1 VPRAGGDYSGYVI
14 ETTLGRGGSATVYLA
29 RRISDGLRVA
39 LKVLDDEHRDTRQM
53 AWLEHRYALLRQLD
67 HPHIVRY
74 VELGPYWAATRYVD
88 GGNVTTVGRAER
100 FTALTQ
106 IADAL
111 DYTHRK
117 GIVHCDVK
125 PANILLAAEG
135 RVKVGDFGVARL
147 AEGTSQAPS
156 ATVAGT
162 PRYMSPEQSR
172 GRPTTSAT
180 DVYSAGVVLYEM
192 LAGEP
197 PFARGSAVELGL
209 RHIQDPPPPLP
220 GRVPAALREVVQRA
234 LAKEP
239 DERYRDGSEMA
250 AALRSASSAGP
261 QSPTAGATL
270 TTSRHRADEAPSD
283 SATTATVVKT
293 EPATLT
299 LAALIAGGT
308 RPPA

>member
-39 LKVLDDEHRDTRQM
+39 LKVLDEEHRDTRQM

-125 PANILLAAEG
+125 PANILVHADFAREG
-135 RVKVGDFGVARL
+135 AVLIDFGVAHSLAEDMAARL
-147 AEGTSQAPS
+147 ARDPSRFSLDPARRITHQEESRPAVVQASLPYASPEILLGWMPS
-156 ATVAGT
+156 AA
-162 PRYMSPEQSR
+162 SDQ
-172 GRPTTSAT
+172 
-180 DVYSAGVVLYEM
+180 YS
-192 LAGEP
+192 LAC
-197 PFARGSAVELGL
+197 SAVELLTGQPPFEATTAGAL
-209 RHIQDPPPPLP
+209 IEAHLQRHPPRMSSRNAGIPRSADPI
-220 GRVPAALREVVQRA
+220 VAKA
-234 LAKEP
+234 LAKDPEQ
-239 DERYRDGSEMA
+239 RYE
-250 AALRSASSAGP
+250 
-261 QSPTAGATL
+261 TC
-270 TTSRHRADEAPSD
+270 SRFIEL
-283 SATTATVVKT
+283 
-293 EPATLT
+293 LT
-299 LAALIAGGT
+299 LSLRQA
-308 RPPA
+308 R